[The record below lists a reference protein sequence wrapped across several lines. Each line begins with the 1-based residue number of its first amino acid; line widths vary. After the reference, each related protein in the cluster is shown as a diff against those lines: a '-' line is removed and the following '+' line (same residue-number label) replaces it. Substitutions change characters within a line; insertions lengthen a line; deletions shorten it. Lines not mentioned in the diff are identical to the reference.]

1 MKDSVKGGFVVV
13 LMVTILALGCGIV
26 FGMNHVGEDVSRA
39 ILPTSLTESS
49 HTINVINE
57 ESFTANN
64 ISIKN
69 PQKNT
74 YINNNNTNVTKTN
87 NINNN
92 KTLNNTV
99 NTSHNNTT
107 YQNNTNNNTT
117 NNTDA
122 NNTIIEEAKEIVT
135 EIEDIDS

>member
-49 HTINVINE
+49 HTINIINE

-74 YINNNNTNVTKTN
+74 YTNDNNTNVTKTN
-87 NINNN
+87 INSN
-92 KTLNNTV
+92 KTSNNTI
-99 NTSHNNTT
+99 NTTHDNTT
-107 YQNNTNNNTT
+107 YQNNTNNNTA